1 MKKKKEKI
9 SNLVKLNLYMKIK
22 VWKLKKIT
30 KIKMKQMKR
39 KLKINNNFQVKEKFR
54 RINKVLHSYKS
65 RNDKKK

>member
-65 RNDKKK
+65 RNDKK

>member
-9 SNLVKLNLYMKIK
+9 SNQVKLNLYMKIK

-65 RNDKKK
+65 RNDRK

>member
-22 VWKLKKIT
+22 VWKSKKIT
-30 KIKMKQMKR
+30 QIKMKQMKR

-65 RNDKKK
+65 RNDKK

>member
-30 KIKMKQMKR
+30 
-39 KLKINNNFQVKEKFR
+39 
-54 RINKVLHSYKS
+54 
-65 RNDKKK
+65 

>member
-9 SNLVKLNLYMKIK
+9 SNQVKLNLYMKIK

-39 KLKINNNFQVKEKFR
+39 KLKINNNF
-54 RINKVLHSYKS
+54 
-65 RNDKKK
+65 

>member
-9 SNLVKLNLYMKIK
+9 SNQVKLNLYMKIK

-65 RNDKKK
+65 RNDKK